1 MLRLALYLAYIYHR
15 KLFPKGDLLT
25 IGLLL
30 GVLCYALLG
39 LYQHY
44 ETWHYVLWS
53 LPLSTLS
60 YHNTRKD
67 ISLLKT
73 HSHYRAILIA
83 EYVIESL
90 PFFILMLLKND
101 FSTAIGILLFF
112 VFISYLPQKTLLSN
126 TLSHLLIPLG
136 ISPSASINSSLPYLS
151 L

>member
-112 VFISYLPQKTLLSN
+112 IFIKLS
-126 TLSHLLIPLG
+126 
-136 ISPSASINSSLPYLS
+136 ISSF
-151 L
+151 